1 MTEILLDA
9 TLDMLRLIPFLFL
22 SFIIMELIEHKL
34 NNKKN
39 SEISLLFIV

>member
-34 NNKKN
+34 NNKLQSSK
-39 SEISLLFIV
+39 I